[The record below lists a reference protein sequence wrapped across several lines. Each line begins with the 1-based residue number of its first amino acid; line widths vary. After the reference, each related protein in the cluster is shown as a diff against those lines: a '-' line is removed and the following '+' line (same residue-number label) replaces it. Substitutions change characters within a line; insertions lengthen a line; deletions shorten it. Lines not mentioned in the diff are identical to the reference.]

1 MTPAAA
7 GFFEPDA
14 ARAADPSGIVS
25 GCIES
30 GARAV
35 LMDDGVAPADFF
47 DLSTRLAGELL
58 HGLGKYGIRLAVV
71 IPDPSVHSASFQD
84 FAREANRRGDYRFFP
99 SRGEAV
105 EWLAQG

>member
-1 MTPAAA
+1 VTSAAPV
-7 GFFEPDA
+7 FLEPDA
-14 ARAADPSGIVS
+14 ARAADPSGILA

-35 LMDDGVAPADFF
+35 LMDEDVAPADFF
-47 DLSTRLAGELL
+47 DLSTRMAGELL

-71 IPDPSVHSASFQD
+71 IPDVSVHSPAFQD
-84 FAREANRRGDYRFFP
+84 FAREANRRGDYRFFA

-105 EWLAQG
+105 EWLGQG